1 MKNVY
6 KIILPVIKG
15 FVYCAMAI
23 QIVLGVLY
31 IGKSFMTVPHFYETE
46 RYLVMA
52 ETLVIDEYAGILFP
66 LLIRLC
72 WLIPL
77 IPYQITLYVIQ
88 IIVGIFSVYHFAGT
102 WTEQKRVAIGCSLW
116 INTIP
121 FVAQAHVTVLPH
133 SLAFSFLVL
142 MLLEVLKYTKS
153 KQPLMI
159 TDFGVVLCSYIILVQ
174 LGREYFFAG
183 TLLVVWAVLLQLYHK
198 KQKALML
205 GVTVLISVG
214 VLVSNLAIYEVTQT
228 KGAYGRIQRSFQAAF
243 FQRVGMSTMTDRFM
257 IYMPEEMG
265 ECFSS
270 SDLEE
275 FAKYPYRLQ
284 YEFGPML
291 EARYTRNY
299 ANRLYWKMGLLGLG
313 NATKDSLQSI
323 AEDTLNYALPAGM
336 YFTWR
341 NGDDKGIT
349 SWNYQQFMEQAP
361 ELSVTYVKLCQ
372 YLWMIGFALSTA
384 LGIIVVCHRRK
395 FYIRIWLPTVTFVA
409 AFGLYFALQGANV
422 YDYKLAL
429 LPLALSYAWI
439 ACVFLH
445 GEKVLR

>member
-1 MKNVY
+1 MKIVY
-6 KIILPVIKG
+6 KIILHVIKG

-31 IGKSFMTVPHFYETE
+31 IGKNFMTVPQFYETE

-72 WLIPL
+72 RLIPL
-77 IPYQITLYVIQ
+77 IPYHIPLYVIQ

-153 KQPLMI
+153 KEQLMI

-174 LGREYFFAG
+174 LGREYFCAG
-183 TLLVVWAVLLQLYHK
+183 TLLIVWAVLLQLYHK

-243 FQRVGMSTMTDRFM
+243 FQRVGMSIMTGRFM

-265 ECFSS
+265 ESFSS
-270 SDLEE
+270 NDLEE

-284 YEFGPML
+284 YEFGPTL

-299 ANRLYWKMGLLGLG
+299 ANGLYWKMGLLGFG
-313 NATKDSLQSI
+313 NATKDSLQGI
-323 AEDTLNYALPAGM
+323 AEDALNYMLPAGM

-349 SWNYQQFMEQAP
+349 SWNYQQFMERAP

-372 YLWMIGFALSTA
+372 YLWLIGFALSTA
-384 LGIIVVCHRRK
+384 FGIIVVCHRRK

-409 AFGLYFALQGANV
+409 VFGLYFALQGANV

>member
-6 KIILPVIKG
+6 KIILPVVKG

-31 IGKSFMTVPHFYETE
+31 IGRNFMAVPQFYETE

-72 WLIPL
+72 RLIPL
-77 IPYQITLYVIQ
+77 IPYQIPLYLIQ
-88 IIVGIFSVYHFAGT
+88 ILVGILSVYHFAGT
-102 WTEQKRVAIGCSLW
+102 WTEQKGVAIGCSLW

-142 MLLEVLKYTKS
+142 MLLEVLKYTKN
-153 KQPLMI
+153 KEPLVI
-159 TDFGVVLCSYIILVQ
+159 TDSAVVLCSYVILVQ

-183 TLLVVWAVLLQLYHK
+183 TLLVAWAVLLQLYHK

-205 GVTVLISVG
+205 GVTVLISLG

-228 KGAYGRIQRSFQAAF
+228 KGSYGRIQRSFQAIF

-265 ECFSS
+265 ESFTSN
-270 SDLEE
+270 DLEE

-299 ANRLYWKMGLLGLG
+299 ANGLYWKMGLLGFG

-323 AEDTLNYALPAGM
+323 AEDTLNYVLPAGM
-336 YFTWR
+336 YFTWLDG
-341 NGDDKGIT
+341 NEKGIT
-349 SWNYQQFMEQAP
+349 SWNYQQFIKQAP
-361 ELSVTYVKLCQ
+361 ELSVTYVKICQ
-372 YLWMIGFALSTA
+372 YLWLFGFALSTA
-384 LGIIVVCHRRK
+384 VGIIVVCHRRK
-395 FYIRIWLPTVTFVA
+395 LYVRIWLPTVIFVA
-409 AFGLYFALQGANV
+409 AFGLYFALQGANI

-429 LPLALSYAWI
+429 LPLALGYAWI